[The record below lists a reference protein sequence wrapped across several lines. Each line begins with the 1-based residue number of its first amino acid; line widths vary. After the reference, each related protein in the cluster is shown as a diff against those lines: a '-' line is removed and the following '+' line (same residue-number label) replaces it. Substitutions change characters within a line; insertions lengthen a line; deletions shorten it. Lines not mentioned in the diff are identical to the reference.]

1 MAGTA
6 LQRAR
11 NPQDKLARREAIL
24 EVAARVLSRSQ
35 FARVTMAQIA
45 EHCGLAKGT
54 LYLYFATKEEL
65 FLATLEDELAAWFDA
80 LGGELLGRGNV
91 TAREFADTVVA
102 SLGERERLADLLPL
116 LHTVL
121 EHNIAPEVALRFK
134 RMLVG
139 KLEAGGA
146 LAESVL
152 VGLPSGHGI
161 DLLLRT
167 HALVVGLRQMADAP
181 PALREIL
188 ARDELAPLRVDFAA
202 QLTEALAA
210 MTQGMLDV
218 RVTSPSLPSP
228 SSARTPP
235 VPAALPRP

>member
-6 LQRAR
+6 VQRAR

-65 FLATLEDELAAWFDA
+65 FLATLEDELAAWFDE
-80 LGGELLGRGNV
+80 LGRELLGRGSL
-91 TAREFADTVVA
+91 TATEFADTVVT
-102 SLGERERLADLLPL
+102 SLGARERLADLLPL

-152 VGLPSGHGI
+152 VGLPRGRGI

-167 HALVVGLRQMADAP
+167 HALVVGLRQMADPP
-181 PALREIL
+181 PALREVL
-188 ARDELAPLRVDFAA
+188 AREELAPLRVDFAA
-202 QLTEALAA
+202 TLADSLAA
-210 MTQGMLDV
+210 LTQGMLEV
-218 RVTSPSLPSP
+218 RATSPSLPSP
-228 SSARTPP
+228 STARTPRA
-235 VPAALPRP
+235 PAAPRRP